1 MYYADVVTGL
11 AIEDQFAV
19 RATLARYCHR
29 CDDGDL
35 AGVVALFT
43 ADGVLVHG
51 DRTARG
57 TAQLLGFF
65 QSAQSNPRQRGKH
78 VTVNAVLEPGGGG
91 LVRVIADF
99 VFLRFAGERLVPAIT
114 GRYHDEIVRADGAW
128 RFARR
133 EVHTLE
139 RPG

>member
-1 MYYADVVTGL
+1 MTGL

-35 AGVVALFT
+35 TGVVALFT
-43 ADGVLVHG
+43 ADGVLIHG

-57 TAQLLGFF
+57 TAELLEFF
-65 QSAQSNPRQRGKH
+65 QSTQSRPSQRGKH
-78 VTVNAVLEPGGGG
+78 VTVNAVLEHGGRG
-91 LVRVIADF
+91 LVRVVADF
-99 VFLRFAGERLVPAIT
+99 VFLRFAGDRLVPAIT
-114 GRYHDEIVRADGAW
+114 GRYHDEIVRVDGAW

-139 RPG
+139 KPG